1 MSKKFEEDRI
11 DTEELKENVFNQG
24 KWLRLLWIVLFSFI
38 YWWAAVVLY
47 IIGILQFLFNLF
59 TDSPNSSL
67 SELAAL
73 FREWMVQIINFVTYQ
88 EKDKPYPFSELPNDR
103 TLYSTYTQRS

>member
-1 MSKKFEEDRI
+1 MSKKFEEDKI

-24 KWLRLLWIVLFSFI
+24 KWLRLLWLVLFSFI

-47 IIGILQFLFNLF
+47 VIGILQFLFNLF
-59 TDSPNSSL
+59 TDNPNSSL

-88 EKDKPYPFSELPNDR
+88 EKDKPYPFSELPKVKGKK
-103 TLYSTYTQRS
+103 

>member
-1 MSKKFEEDRI
+1 MSKKFEEDKI

-24 KWLRLLWIVLFSFI
+24 KWLRLLWLVLFGFI

-47 IIGILQFLFNLF
+47 VIGILQFLFNLF

-73 FREWMVQIINFVTYQ
+73 CREWMVQIINFVTYQ
-88 EKDKPYPFSELPNDR
+88 EKDKPYPFSELPKVKGKK
-103 TLYSTYTQRS
+103 

>member
-1 MSKKFEEDRI
+1 MSKKFEEDKI
-11 DTEELKENVFNQG
+11 DTEELKEYVFNQG
-24 KWLRLLWIVLFSFI
+24 KWLRLLWLVLFSFI

-47 IIGILQFLFNLF
+47 VIGILQFLFNLF

-88 EKDKPYPFSELPNDR
+88 EKDKPYPFSELPKVKGKK
-103 TLYSTYTQRS
+103 

>member
-1 MSKKFEEDRI
+1 MSKKFEEDKI

-24 KWLRLLWIVLFSFI
+24 KWLRLLWLVLFSFI

-47 IIGILQFLFNLF
+47 VIGILQFLFNLF

-67 SELAAL
+67 SEFAAL

-88 EKDKPYPFSELPNDR
+88 EKDKPYPFSELPKVKGKK
-103 TLYSTYTQRS
+103 

>member
-1 MSKKFEEDRI
+1 MSKKFEEDKI

-24 KWLRLLWIVLFSFI
+24 KWLRLLWLVLFSFI

-47 IIGILQFLFNLF
+47 VIGILQFLFNLI

-73 FREWMVQIINFVTYQ
+73 LREWMVQIINFVTY
-88 EKDKPYPFSELPNDR
+88 L
-103 TLYSTYTQRS
+103 

>member
-1 MSKKFEEDRI
+1 MSKKFEEDKI

-24 KWLRLLWIVLFSFI
+24 KWLRLLWLVLFSFI

-47 IIGILQFLFNLF
+47 VIGILQFLFNLF
-59 TDSPNSSL
+59 TGSPNSSL

-88 EKDKPYPFSELPNDR
+88 EKDKPYPFSELPKVKGKK
-103 TLYSTYTQRS
+103 